1 MPRSQR
7 VFGSSDLASEWQVA
21 RLGDISE
28 LFDGP
33 HQTAPLTPEGPIVY
47 LNVGDIRGGRIQL
60 RLSGRLS
67 EETAKSWSSRV
78 VPQPG
83 DVVFG
88 YEATLGHAALLSADH
103 RWCLGRRVGL
113 LRPQRDRVD
122 PRFLLYAWYSP
133 RFQET
138 LRANRVGGTTIESI
152 RLTDLPSWAIELPD
166 LEEQRRIAD
175 ILGAL
180 DDKIEL
186 NRRMNETLE
195 ATARALFKSWF
206 VDFDPVRAK
215 AERRD
220 PGLPQPIA
228 DLFPDGFEDSELGEI
243 PAGWSTSALGV
254 IADIV
259 DCLHSKKPERREA
272 GRPLLQLGN
281 IRDDGLID
289 MDDPYLIDDGD
300 YQLWISRMEAGPG
313 DCVVTNVGR
322 VGAVAQIP
330 EGLRAAL
337 GRNMTGIRCNSGFP
351 FPTFLLESL
360 MSDAMRNEISRKVD
374 TGTIL
379 DALNVRNIPRLRL
392 VAPPHQLAMEFE
404 GIARPVRQ
412 RMEHSLKET
421 RTLSALR
428 NTLLPKLIS
437 GDIRVPDAERMLE
450 AAPV

>member
-1 MPRSQR
+1 M
-7 VFGSSDLASEWQVA
+7 ASEWRVT
-21 RLGDISE
+21 RLGEICE

-33 HQTAPLTPEGPIVY
+33 HQTAPLDPEGPIVY
-47 LNVGDIRGGRIQL
+47 LNVGDIRGGRVEL

-67 EETAKSWSSRV
+67 EDTARSWSSRV
-78 VPQPG
+78 IPQPG

-88 YEATLGHAALLSADH
+88 YEATLGHAALLSSAH

-113 LRPQRDRVD
+113 LRPHRDRVD

-186 NRRMNETLE
+186 NRQMNEALE
-195 ATARALFKSWF
+195 ETGRALFKSWF

-215 AERRD
+215 AQGRD

-228 DLFPDGFEDSELGEI
+228 DLFPDRFEMSELGAI
-243 PAGWSTSALGV
+243 PAGWSASTLGD

-259 DCLHSKKPERREA
+259 DCLHSKKPERMET
-272 GRPLLQLGN
+272 GRPLLQLAN

-289 MDDPYLIDDGD
+289 MNDPYLIDDSD
-300 YQLWISRMEAGPG
+300 YQVWVSRMEARPG

-337 GRNMTGIRCNSGFP
+337 GRNMTGIRCSSLFP

-360 MSDAMRNEISRKVD
+360 MSDAMRNEISRNVD

-392 VAPPHQLAMEFE
+392 ASPPLKLATEFE
-404 GIARPVRQ
+404 SIARPMRQ
-412 RMEHSLKET
+412 RMERALNESG
-421 RTLSALR
+421 TLSALR
-428 NTLLPKLIS
+428 DALLPKLVS
-437 GDIRVPDAERMLE
+437 GELRVPPAERILE